1 MKQRRA
7 LTTVV
12 GGVFFLIVI
21 ITAASYLTYSM
32 NLFESF
38 SQNVFA
44 ADQERENRKKES
56 FDISKLTIENNKIN
70 LDIHNSGDIPV
81 SFTRLWVE
89 NVTGVD
95 EVYRFDL
102 NSTVTTGSTAE
113 DILQGVPF
121 TALQTESYKMKL
133 VTNRGTTKEF
143 SVNASTEPLHLQLF
157 ALPEAVP
164 TNFKSTILLSVT
176 NNSTQNTIYTNIQPI
191 LNVTSLGAVAE
202 FEGPMPEPH
211 AVLEKGETA
220 IFEWSY
226 RISGDD
232 GDKIKFD
239 AQILNGVP
247 GNIVSKEV
255 EVLIIQFAEESG
267 SSLISKFSTSD
278 SAPNDILFF
287 HKEIFD
293 SLGERQMQSTA
304 PENNLGE
311 VIDLNSTSVIFYTNS
326 DGNVTVNIANGTWNT
341 VLRYVSS
348 PMPESLMHS
357 GSDSENMSYH
367 FEKNLNSPLDT
378 TTNTVMTLGTNLN
391 RPTWNS
397 VGHQGAGAYEFSG
410 NQYASIL
417 INDNN
422 DLDTSP
428 STTSGWFYAY
438 STGPASDQI
447 IYFAETSS
455 GGDYLKIFLNPN
467 GYFVYELDAGSS
479 GEVATCISTVN
490 YKDDSWHHF
499 VGIMPGEN
507 DCQLYVDGGLKDT
520 VTNNGAGS
528 IILNGDI
535 YVGAQDDSATD
546 GFNGMLDDI
555 IHWDDYALD
564 ESGENEVTDLFNTNY
579 GAVGH
584 LLDFEIKIVDEFGN
598 DLGNLNKTISQTFNF
613 PIPYSSDFGEYAA
626 PISDIW
632 GQHNFTAITT
642 EERVIDLGERLMVN
656 MTYAPKNSGNLNMKM
671 VLDDTNV
678 VSGLGNSFLQLPMPD
693 KGLPGYGA
701 YDNSDRGTI
710 SIFNPGPTDNWIK
723 YQSRV
728 IFEDEVT
735 GAPYA
740 AFIDN
745 ASNSTLSP
753 EQDSPPILEG
763 TTATF
768 GFERPRTQPGNVNSE
783 LIPEGRYRMFVFLD
797 GYDSAGNIFL
807 QTTSIGVVRVT

>member
-38 SQNVFA
+38 SENVFA
-44 ADQERENRKKES
+44 ADLERENRKKEA
-56 FDISKLTIENNKIN
+56 FDISKLTIENNQIN
-70 LDIHNSGDIPV
+70 LDIHNSGDIPI

-95 EVYRFDL
+95 QVYRFDL
-102 NSTVTTGSTAE
+102 NNTVTTGTTSE
-113 DILQGVPF
+113 NILQSLPF

-133 VTNRGTTKEF
+133 VTDRGTTKEF

-191 LNVTSLGAVAE
+191 LNVISLGAVAE
-202 FEGPMPEPH
+202 FEGPTPEPH
-211 AVLEKGETA
+211 PVLEKGETA

-226 RISGDD
+226 RITGDD
-232 GDKIKFD
+232 GDKIRFD
-239 AQILNGVP
+239 ANILNGVP

-255 EVLIIQFAEESG
+255 EVQIIQFAEESG
-267 SSLISKFSTSD
+267 SSLVSKFLTSE
-278 SAPNDILFF
+278 SAPDNVLIF
-287 HKEIFD
+287 HKETFD
-293 SLGERQMQSTA
+293 SLGERQMFSSS
-304 PENNLGE
+304 PEDNIGD
-311 VIDLNSTSVIFYTNS
+311 VIDFNLTSAVFYTNS
-326 DGNVTVNIANGTWNT
+326 DGNVTVNIPDGNWDT

-348 PMPESLMHS
+348 PMPESLMHT
-357 GSDSENMSYH
+357 GFDSETMSYH
-367 FEKNLNSPLDT
+367 FETDLDSPLDT
-378 TTNTVMTLGTNLN
+378 TTNTVMTLGSGVN

-397 VGHQGAGAYEFSG
+397 TGHQGAGAYEFSG
-410 NQYASIL
+410 NQFASIS
-417 INDNN
+417 INDNV

-428 STTSGWFYAY
+428 TTTSGWFYAY

-447 IYFAETSS
+447 IYYAETSS
-455 GGDYLKIFLNPN
+455 AGDYLKIFLNQN
-467 GYFVYELDAGSS
+467 GHFVYELDAGGS
-479 GEVATCISTVN
+479 GDVATCTSAVN

-507 DCQLYVDGGLKDT
+507 DCQLYIDGNLENT
-520 VTNNGAGS
+520 HTNTGAGG

-535 YVGAQDDSATD
+535 YIGAQDNSATN

-564 ESGENEVTDLFNTNY
+564 EIGEGEITDLFNTNY
-579 GAVGH
+579 GTDSH

-598 DLGNLNKTISQTFNF
+598 DLGFSNKTITQTFNF
-613 PIPYSSDFGEYAA
+613 PVKYSSDFGEYAA

-632 GQHNFTAITT
+632 GQQNFTVNTI
-642 EERVIDLGERLMVN
+642 EEKVVDFGERLMIN

-671 VLDDTNV
+671 VIDDTDV
-678 VSGLGNSFLQLPMPD
+678 ISGLGNSFLQIPMPD
-693 KGLPGYGA
+693 IGLPGYGA
-701 YDNSDRGTI
+701 YDNSNRGTI

-728 IFEDEVT
+728 IFEDEIT

-740 AFIDN
+740 AFIDI
-745 ASNSTLSP
+745 ADGSP
-753 EQDSPPILEG
+753 INPDQDSPPILLG
-763 TTATF
+763 ATAVF
-768 GFERPRTQPGNVNSE
+768 EFERPRAQPGNLSSE

-797 GYDSAGNIFL
+797 GYDSSGNIFL
-807 QTTSIGVVRVT
+807 QTTSLGVVRVT